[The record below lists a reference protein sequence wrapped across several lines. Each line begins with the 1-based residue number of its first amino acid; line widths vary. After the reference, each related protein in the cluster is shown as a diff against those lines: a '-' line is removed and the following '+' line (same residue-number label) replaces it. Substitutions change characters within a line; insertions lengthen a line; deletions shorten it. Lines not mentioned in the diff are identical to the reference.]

1 MNFDNAYKKPLC
13 RFSVEQENGVH
24 QAFDCAEALYLAAE
38 QERYRTLSRT
48 EMAAFLDAA
57 AALQTEEGLIP
68 LVIDKN
74 MPSDCRVDLQYHPS
88 YAAAAAAIY
97 AWQTCGKSLT
107 KHGRRFSKTC
117 CMAARGA
124 DCVTMDWMQAP
135 GSAAI

>member
-1 MNFDNAYKKPLC
+1 MNFENAYKKPLC

-24 QAFDCAEALYLAAE
+24 QAFDCAKALYLAAE

-68 LVIDKN
+68 LVIDKT

-97 AWQTCGKSLT
+97 AWQTM
-107 KHGRRFSKTC
+107 REVFDE
-117 CMAARGA
+117 ARTA
-124 DCVTMDWMQAP
+124 
-135 GSAAI
+135 

>member
-24 QAFDCAEALYLAAE
+24 QAFDCAKALYLAAE

-68 LVIDKN
+68 LVIDKT
-74 MPSDCRVDLQYHPS
+74 MPSDCRAEAQLSGNLAVC
-88 YAAAAAAIY
+88 
-97 AWQTCGKSLT
+97 CGSSGHL
-107 KHGRRFSKTC
+107 R
-117 CMAARGA
+117 MADHAGNL
-124 DCVTMDWMQAP
+124 
-135 GSAAI
+135 

>member
-13 RFSVEQENGVH
+13 RFS
-24 QAFDCAEALYLAAE
+24 YLAAE

-97 AWQTCGKSLT
+97 AWQTM